1 MAKVESDRKLPYLEL
16 TAKLAGKEGE
26 SDLPGSLADGPPI
39 VLLLTAL
46 VQLPA

>member
-1 MAKVESDRKLPYLEL
+1 MESDRKLLYLEL
-16 TAKLAGKEGE
+16 TEKLAGKEDE
-26 SDLPGSLADGPPI
+26 SDLPASLVDGPPI